1 MVTINVLKCLSITA
15 LAMSSPLVQV
25 TDPNTSPPFGKH
37 VLSSIHDSTINYLLI
52 RICTRL

>member
-25 TDPNTSPPFGKH
+25 TDPN
-37 VLSSIHDSTINYLLI
+37 NMLLDAGG
-52 RICTRL
+52 